1 MRLTSSLMFSVEAVV
16 QPPGSEQVVVRATL
30 GNAAFVQHGDA
41 VGLTDRR
48 NAVRYDKD
56 GDQHYDVASALIKSI
71 RGSDVD
77 AALHYLAR
85 MIEAGED
92 PRFIARRL
100 IISASEDGLARPQ
113 SAMNGVPARNNMP
126 VEAAP

>member
-56 GDQHYDVASALIKSI
+56 SRVRQPLPQPAQDVGFRLRIERRRGFVEHHHRSLLEECSGDGQALAL
-71 RGSDVD
+71 
-77 AALHYLAR
+77 AAR
-85 MIEAGED
+85 
-92 PRFIARRL
+92 
-100 IISASEDGLARPQ
+100 
-113 SAMNGVPARNNMP
+113 
-126 VEAAP
+126 